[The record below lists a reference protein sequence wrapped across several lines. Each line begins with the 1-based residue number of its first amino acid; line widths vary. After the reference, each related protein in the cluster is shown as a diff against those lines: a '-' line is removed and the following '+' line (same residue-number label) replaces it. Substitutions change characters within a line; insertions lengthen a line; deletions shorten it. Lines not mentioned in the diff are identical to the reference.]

1 MLSYYRMYVIIG
13 KEDCQQCYVLK
24 NLMFAKS
31 IDHIYMEN
39 TEFNQDFIDYL
50 KKTNKTYPMVLE
62 VKNFNSFQHM
72 MSCFRDLKN

>member
-1 MLSYYRMYVIIG
+1 
-13 KEDCQQCYVLK
+13 
-24 NLMFAKS
+24 MFAKS

-72 MSCFRDLKN
+72 LSCFRDLKN